1 MVHPFHVAIVDY
13 RLGNLFSVKHACER
27 AGIPSTITSSK
38 KEILQA
44 SAVILPGVGAFGDAM
59 DSLNQLDLVE
69 PLRDLVA
76 SHKPLIGICLGMQL
90 LMTESF
96 EFGRHSGLGMIEGQ
110 VVGFRDPRE
119 GDVRLK
125 VPHVGWNRIHSAAPW
140 TGTLL
145 DGIADAEYMYFVH
158 SYTVQPVEPS
168 IVLSTS
174 VYGQIKFCSTLRL
187 DNLYGCQFHPE
198 RSGQAGLKI
207 YYNLKKMLNPDEGN

>member
-1 MVHPFHVAIVDY
+1 MVQPYHVAIVDY

-69 PLRDLVA
+69 PLRAVVA
-76 SHKPLIGICLGMQL
+76 SHRPLIGICLGMQL

-96 EFGRHSGLGMIEGQ
+96 EFGRHSGLGMIDGQ
-110 VVGFRDPRE
+110 VVRFEDPRE

-125 VPHVGWNRIHSAAPW
+125 VPHVGWNRIHSVASW
-140 TGTLL
+140 TGTFLE
-145 DGIADAEYMYFVH
+145 GIADAEYMYFVH
-158 SYTVQPVEPS
+158 SYMVQPIEPS
-168 IVLSTS
+168 VVLSTS
-174 VYGQIKFCSTLRL
+174 LYGQTTFCSTLRL
-187 DNLYGCQFHPE
+187 DNLFGCQFHPE
-198 RSGQAGLKI
+198 RSGPAGLKI
-207 YYNLKKMLNPDEGN
+207 YYNLKKMLNPDDRH

>member
-1 MVHPFHVAIVDY
+1 MVQPFHVAIVDY
-13 RLGNLFSVKHACER
+13 RLGNLFSVKHACEH

-59 DSLNQLDLVE
+59 DSLNHLDLVE

-110 VVGFRDPRE
+110 VVRFEDPRE

-125 VPHVGWNRIHSAAPW
+125 VPHVGWNRIQPSAPW
-140 TGTLL
+140 TGTFLE
-145 DGIADAEYMYFVH
+145 GIADGEYMYFVH
-158 SYTVQPVEPS
+158 SYMVQPVEPS
-168 IVLSTS
+168 VVLSTS
-174 VYGQIKFCSTLRL
+174 LYGRTRFCSTLRL
-187 DNLYGCQFHPE
+187 DNLFGCQFHPE

-207 YYNLKKMLNPDEGN
+207 YYNLKKMLNTDEGR